1 MKKLIKFKNYK
12 QTESISSVHSLL
24 FYNLKRT
31 KWVNI
36 QNRLIKASSRKNRTR
51 VKFLNLNRVKREVK
65 VWGRISAKRQQHS
78 SLLKKISMSHVNFL
92 PRKFY
97 GNNPKTYKLCLL
109 KNVVKVLLKLELLL
123 WVSGLF
129 VSPQYARMQLLS
141 GNVYLNNNKISHS
154 VFLKQNDII
163 RHVKPKLNVEKF
175 INFSNFFLTAA
186 IMKIRKLTSKKY
198 TLKKKKRKFKLKTF
212 FFQYKKKYSL
222 SLSKINKVLVLKKKK
237 FVFLSHVLS
246 FLEIDLYSKSIIVV
260 KDLSSMSSLESCLA
274 CKEYFDMQQ
283 I

>member
-1 MKKLIKFKNYK
+1 MKKPIKFKNYK

-51 VKFLNLNRVKREVK
+51 VKFLNLIRVKREVK

-97 GNNPKTYKLCLL
+97 GNDPKTYKLCLL

-141 GNVYLNNNKISHS
+141 GNVYLNNKKISHS

-163 RHVKPKLNVEKF
+163 HYVKPKLNVEKF

-198 TLKKKKRKFKLKTF
+198 ILKKKKRKFKLKTF

-237 FVFLSHVLS
+237 FVFLSHALS
-246 FLEIDLYSKSIIVV
+246 FLEIDLYSKSVLVV
-260 KDLSSMSSLESCLA
+260 KDLSSMSPLESCLA
-274 CKEYFDMQQ
+274 SKEYFDMQQ

>member
-1 MKKLIKFKNYK
+1 MRKPIKFKNYK
-12 QTESISSVHSLL
+12 QTESISCVHSLL

-31 KWVNI
+31 KWSTI
-36 QNRLIKASSRKNRTR
+36 QTRLIKASLRKNRTR
-51 VKFLNLNRVKREVK
+51 VKFLNLNRVKREAK
-65 VWGRISAKRQQHS
+65 VWGKISAKRQQHS
-78 SLLKKISMSHVNFL
+78 SLLKKVSMSHVNFL
-92 PRKFY
+92 PRKLY
-97 GNNPKTYKLCLL
+97 VNNVKTYKLCLL
-109 KNVVKVLLKLELLL
+109 KNVVKVLLRLELLL

-141 GNVYLNNNKISHS
+141 GNVYLNNEKILHS

-163 RHVKPKLNVEKF
+163 HYVKPEFKIEKF
-175 INFSNFFLTAA
+175 INFSNFFLNAA

>member
-1 MKKLIKFKNYK
+1 MKKPIKFKNYK
-12 QTESISSVHSLL
+12 KTESISSVHSPL

-97 GNNPKTYKLCLL
+97 DNDLKTYKLCLL

-141 GNVYLNNNKISHS
+141 GNVYLNNKKILHS

-163 RHVKPKLNVEKF
+163 HYVKPKLNVEKF

-198 TLKKKKRKFKLKTF
+198 ILKKKKRKFKLKTF

-222 SLSKINKVLVLKKKK
+222 SLSKINKVLVLKKKNL
-237 FVFLSHVLS
+237 FF
-246 FLEIDLYSKSIIVV
+246 
-260 KDLSSMSSLESCLA
+260 
-274 CKEYFDMQQ
+274 
-283 I
+283 

>member
-1 MKKLIKFKNYK
+1 
-12 QTESISSVHSLL
+12 
-24 FYNLKRT
+24 
-31 KWVNI
+31 
-36 QNRLIKASSRKNRTR
+36 
-51 VKFLNLNRVKREVK
+51 
-65 VWGRISAKRQQHS
+65 
-78 SLLKKISMSHVNFL
+78 
-92 PRKFY
+92 
-97 GNNPKTYKLCLL
+97 
-109 KNVVKVLLKLELLL
+109 
-123 WVSGLF
+123 
-129 VSPQYARMQLLS
+129 MQLLS
-141 GNVYLNNNKISHS
+141 GNVYLNNEKILHS

-163 RHVKPKLNVEKF
+163 HYVKPEFKIEKF
-175 INFSNFFLTAA
+175 INFSNFFLNAA